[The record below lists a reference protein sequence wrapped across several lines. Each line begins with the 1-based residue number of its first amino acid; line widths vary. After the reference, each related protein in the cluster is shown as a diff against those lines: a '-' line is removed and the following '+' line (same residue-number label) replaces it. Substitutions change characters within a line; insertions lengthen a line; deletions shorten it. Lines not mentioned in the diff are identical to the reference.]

1 MDERDEQMKE
11 LVELYALGGLEP
23 EERALVEAYLKKE
36 GCAEAMA
43 RGRLAAYAL
52 SLSVE
57 QQPPAALRER
67 VLSAAAASKPSA
79 AKPSGATP
87 SPAKPATV
95 SPLRPA
101 FWMRP
106 GWLAAAAAVVVVVF
120 AATWAF
126 ESGLLGARSWA
137 VGCTSSAT
145 PCAVDG
151 RVIAAGG
158 SLRFVAHGMQPPPAG
173 KVYQAWY
180 IRAGAKPTPAPT
192 FSPDA
197 NGDAT
202 VVLPVGA
209 EKGLTVAVTI
219 EPPGGSTAPTTKPI
233 LVASIN

>member
-1 MDERDEQMKE
+1 MMDERDQQMNE

-23 EERALVEAYLKKE
+23 DERALVEAYLKKE
-36 GCAEAMA
+36 GCAQAMA

-52 SLSVE
+52 SVSVE
-57 QQPPAALRER
+57 EQPPASLRER
-67 VLSAAAASKPSA
+67 VLSAAAA
-79 AKPSGATP
+79 
-87 SPAKPATV
+87 AKPAIAQPPVGRPATV
-95 SPLRPA
+95 TPLRPS
-101 FWMRP
+101 FWMSP

-145 PCAVDG
+145 PCAVNG

-158 SLRFVAHGMQPPPAG
+158 SLRFEAHGMQPPPAG

-197 NGDAT
+197 NGNAT

>member
-1 MDERDEQMKE
+1 MDERDQQMQE
-11 LVELYALGGLEP
+11 LIELYALGGLEP

-36 GCAEAMA
+36 GSAQVLA

-52 SLSVE
+52 SVSVE

-67 VLSAAAASKPSA
+67 ILSAAAAA
-79 AKPSGATP
+79 ARKA
-87 SPAKPATV
+87 PATV
-95 SPLRPA
+95 TPLRPA
-101 FWMRP
+101 FWMQP
-106 GWLAAAAAVVVVVF
+106 GWLAAAAAVVIVVF

-126 ESGLLGARSWA
+126 ESGMFGGRSWA
-137 VGCTSSAT
+137 VGCTTTAT
-145 PCAVDG
+145 PCTVNG
-151 RVIAAGG
+151 RVVAAGG
-158 SLRFVAHGMQPPPAG
+158 ALRLETHGLQPLPAG

-192 FSPDA
+192 FNPDA
-197 NGDAT
+197 HGDAT